1 MGKFGCD
8 RMSTNV
14 TIEYIVAQKKYHEA
28 KTREE
33 KIAALEGMLTAIPK
47 HKGTEVM
54 RAEMKSKLAKLREK
68 SPKKSAGFVTSIK
81 KEGDVQ
87 VCLIGLTQS
96 GKSTLLSKLTDA
108 KPKISNRP
116 FTTTKPQV
124 GVAEWTGV
132 KFQIIEIPST
142 FQPQFLSIAQNADGI
157 IFVYDS
163 TKDLKLQGKEFQVMR
178 DAFRLHKIYIN
189 TQGKK
194 EPNVESIFQKLW
206 DKLTLIRVY
215 TKEPDKK
222 PEKKALVLRKNGTVK
237 DAANKVHKDF
247 VRLFKFARVWGKS
260 VKHQGTQVGLE
271 HVLKDGDVVEIH
283 AG

>member
-1 MGKFGCD
+1 
-8 RMSTNV
+8 MSTNV
-14 TIEYIVAQKKYHEA
+14 TIEYIIAQKKYHEA

-33 KIAALEGMLTAIPK
+33 RIAALEGMLATIPK

-54 RAEMKSKLAKLREK
+54 RAEMKSKLSKLREK
-68 SPKKSAGFVTSIK
+68 APKKSAGFVTSIK

-116 FTTTKPQV
+116 FTTTKPQI

-142 FQPQFLSIAQNADGI
+142 FQPQFLSIAQNTDGL
-157 IFVYDS
+157 IFVYDN

-178 DAFRLHKIYIN
+178 DTFRLNKPYVN
-189 TQGKK
+189 TFGKK
-194 EPNVESIFQKLW
+194 EPDADSIFNKIWAKLA
-206 DKLTLIRVY
+206 LIRVY
-215 TKEPDKK
+215 TKNADREA
-222 PEKKALVLRKNGTVK
+222 EKKALVLKKGATVK
-237 DAANKVHKDF
+237 NAANHLHKDF
-247 VRLFKFARVWGKS
+247 VKLFRFARVWGKS
-260 VKHQGTQVGLE
+260 LKHQGSQVGLD
-271 HVLKDGDVVEIH
+271 HILQDKDVLEIH